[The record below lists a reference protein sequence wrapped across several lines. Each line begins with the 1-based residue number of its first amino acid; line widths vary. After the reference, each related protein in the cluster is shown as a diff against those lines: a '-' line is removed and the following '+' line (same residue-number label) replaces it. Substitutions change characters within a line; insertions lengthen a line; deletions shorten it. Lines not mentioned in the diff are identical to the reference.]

1 MKKETLKELFDLEQQ
16 LGINQKDRFHNSEE
30 GKKQYK
36 AIFENQPTCND
47 IKNEETIEELALKK
61 ERIINELKDKAI
73 EQLQTRINE
82 LIENMKAIAGEKIE
96 PINSVSSVDY
106 PSDNETELITEMDD
120 VYGINIPIEITKTKC
135 CGILPIT
142 NENYCPN
149 CGRKIIRK

>member
-1 MKKETLKELFDLEQQ
+1 MNKERLKELFDLEQQ
-16 LGINQKDRFHNSEE
+16 LGINQKDRFHNSKE
-30 GKKQYK
+30 GKKQYEEL
-36 AIFENQPTCND
+36 FENQPTCND

-61 ERIINELKDKAI
+61 ERIINELKDIAI

-106 PSDNETELITEMDD
+106 QEEKTTMTYYTDNTEHTM
-120 VYGINIPIEITKTKC
+120 C
-135 CGILPIT
+135 CAYHVK
-142 NENYCPN
+142 NMYRFCPN